1 MALML
6 SKSRLMAFRQC
17 PKRLWLQSFR
27 RDLATIDPT
36 AQARFD
42 AGHRV
47 GEVARQL
54 RPGGRL
60 IGHVDD
66 LGRAVQETREL
77 LAGADDRLLFEAA
90 LQHGSVLVRAD
101 VLERRDGRCALV
113 EVKSSTAVKPPH
125 VEDVAIQAWVL
136 QGAGLE
142 LESMRLAHLDNTF
155 VYPGGGDYGGLLV
168 EVDLAEEVRPL
179 LEEIPH
185 WVAEAQQVLAGDM
198 PAIDIGAHCTQP
210 YDCEFFAWCSR
221 DEPAFPVT
229 ILPRGR
235 ALAAKLRAEGL
246 RDLRDVPEERLGNA
260 LHVRIWRAT
269 RADAPAI
276 DPAVA
281 PLLRDLPYPRSFLD
295 FETIQPAIPIWV
307 GTRPYQRIPVQW
319 SCHVQ
324 TEPGR
329 LVALG
334 ELVTSGED
342 PRRAFAESLVR
353 AMPPDGPVF
362 AYNAGFERGVL
373 NEVAQ
378 ALPDLAEPLQ
388 RIADRLVD
396 LLPITR
402 THYYHPAMRG
412 SWSLK
417 AVLPTVA
424 PDLDYA
430 NLDGGVRSG
439 HDVESVYAEI
449 LDPATETGRR
459 TDLESALVAY
469 CERDTLALVRL
480 VQFFEIQPSRSAA
493 ALKEPASATAT
504 R

>member
-1 MALML
+1 ML

-17 PKRLWLQSFR
+17 PKRLWLQTFR

-47 GEVARQL
+47 GEIARQL

-66 LGRAVQETREL
+66 IGLALQETREA
-77 LAGADDRLLFEAA
+77 LAGAGDRVLFEAA
-90 LQHGSVLVRAD
+90 LQHGDVLVRAD
-101 VLERRDGRCALV
+101 VLERRNGRCTLV

-136 QGAGLE
+136 QGAGLA
-142 LESMRLAHLDNTF
+142 LEHTSLAHIDNTF
-155 VYPGGGDYGGLLV
+155 VYSGNGDYDGLLV
-168 EVDLAEEVRPL
+168 EVNLADEVRPL
-179 LEEIPH
+179 VDEIPR
-185 WVAEAQQVLAGDM
+185 WVAEAQQVLDGNM
-198 PAIDIGAHCTQP
+198 PGLDIGAHCTQP

-221 DEPAFPVT
+221 DEPEYPVS
-229 ILPRGR
+229 ILPRGA
-235 ALAAKLRAEGL
+235 ALAAELRAEGL
-246 RDLRDVPEERLGNA
+246 RDLREVPEERLGNA
-260 LHVRIWRAT
+260 VHVRIWRAT
-269 RADAPAI
+269 RADAPEI

-295 FETIQPAIPIWV
+295 FETIQPAIPLWA

-324 TEPGR
+324 AGRGR

-342 PRRAFAESLVR
+342 PRRVFAESLVR

-373 NEVAQ
+373 NELAQ
-378 ALPDLAEPLQ
+378 ALPDLAAPLQ

-417 AVLPTVA
+417 AVLPTLA

-430 NLDGGVRSG
+430 NLDGSVQSG
-439 HDVESVYAEI
+439 GDVESVYAEI
-449 LDPATETGRR
+449 LDPTTETGRR
-459 TDLESALVAY
+459 TDLESALVTY

-480 VQFFEIQPSRSAA
+480 VEFFETHGTSIDPHARGEVAA
-493 ALKEPASATAT
+493 PPQ
-504 R
+504 

>member
-1 MALML
+1 MARML

-27 RDLATIDPT
+27 RDLAVVDPA

-42 AGHRV
+42 AGNRV
-47 GEVARQL
+47 GAIAREL
-54 RPGGRL
+54 HPGGRL

-66 LGRAVQETREL
+66 PGRALQETREL
-77 LAGADDRLLFEAA
+77 LAGADDQLLFEAA
-90 LQHGSVLVRAD
+90 LQHGGVLVRAD
-101 VLERRDGRCALV
+101 VLERREGRCTLV
-113 EVKSSTAVKPPH
+113 EVKSSTTVKPPH

-136 QGAGLE
+136 QGAGLA
-142 LESMRLAHLDNTF
+142 LERTSLAHIDNAF
-155 VYPGGGDYGGLLV
+155 VYPGGGDYDGLLV
-168 EVDLAEEVRPL
+168 EEDLADEVRPL

-185 WVAEAQQVLAGDM
+185 WVAEARQVLAGGA
-198 PAIDIGAHCTQP
+198 PARDIGAHCTQP

-221 DEPAFPVT
+221 DEPEYPVS

-235 ALAAKLRAEGL
+235 ALAAELRAEGL
-246 RDLRDVPEERLGNA
+246 RDLCEVPEERLGNA
-260 LHVRIWRAT
+260 LHARIWRAS
-269 RADAPAI
+269 RADAPEI
-276 DPAVA
+276 VPAVA
-281 PLLRDLPYPRSFLD
+281 PLLRGFPYPRSFLD
-295 FETIQPAIPIWV
+295 FETIQPAIPLWA

-324 TEPGR
+324 AEPGR

-334 ELVTSGED
+334 ALVASGED
-342 PRRAFAESLVR
+342 PRRAFAASLLR

-373 NEVAQ
+373 VELAQ
-378 ALPDLAEPLQ
+378 AIPDLAAPLQ

-402 THYYHPAMRG
+402 NHYYHPAMRG

-417 AVLPTVA
+417 AVLPTIA

-430 NLDGGVRSG
+430 NLDGGVQSG
-439 HDVESVYAEI
+439 GDVESAYAAI
-449 LDPATETGRR
+449 LDPATDAGRR
-459 TDLESALVAY
+459 ADLEAALVTY

-480 VQFFEIQPSRSAA
+480 VEFFEGQ
-493 ALKEPASATAT
+493 
-504 R
+504 

>member
-1 MALML
+1 MTRML

-17 PKRLWLQSFR
+17 PKRLWLQTFR
-27 RDLATIDPT
+27 RDLAVVDPA

-47 GEVARQL
+47 GEIARAL

-66 LGRAVQETREL
+66 IGRAVQETREA
-77 LAGADDRLLFEAA
+77 LAGTDDRLLFEAA
-90 LQHGSVLVRAD
+90 LQHGGVLVRAD
-101 VLERRDGRCALV
+101 VLARRDGRCTLV

-142 LESMRLAHLDNTF
+142 LESTRLAHIDNTF
-155 VYPGGGDYGGLLV
+155 VYPGDGDYDGLLV
-168 EVDLAEEVRPL
+168 EADLADDVQPL
-179 LEEIPH
+179 LEAIPH
-185 WVAEAQQVLAGDM
+185 WVAEAQQVIAGDM
-198 PAIDIGAHCTQP
+198 PGTDIGAHCTQP
-210 YDCEFFAWCSR
+210 YACEFHDWCSR
-221 DEPAFPVT
+221 DEPAYPVS
-229 ILPRGR
+229 ILPRGA
-235 ALAAKLRAEGL
+235 ALAAELRAEGL
-246 RDLRDVPEERLGNA
+246 RDLREVPEERLGNA
-260 LHVRIWRAT
+260 VHVRIWRAT
-269 RADAPAI
+269 RADAPEI
-276 DPAVA
+276 VPAVA

-295 FETIQPAIPIWV
+295 FETIQPAIPLWA

-319 SCHVQ
+319 SCHIQ
-324 TEPGR
+324 AKPGR
-329 LVALG
+329 QVALG

-342 PRRAFAESLVR
+342 PRRAFAESLLR
-353 AMPPDGPVF
+353 AMPSEGPVF

-430 NLDGGVRSG
+430 NLDGGVKSG
-439 HDVESVYAEI
+439 GDVESVYAEI
-449 LDPATETGRR
+449 LDPATEACRR
-459 TDLESALVAY
+459 TALETALVTY
-469 CERDTLALVRL
+469 CDRDTLALVRL
-480 VQFFEIQPSRSAA
+480 VQFFEGQGKSTDI
-493 ALKEPASATAT
+493 PARAVVRAPP

>member
-1 MALML
+1 ML

-17 PKRLWLQSFR
+17 PQRLWLQSYR
-27 RDLATIDPT
+27 RDLAIVDPA
-36 AQARFD
+36 AQPRFD
-42 AGHRV
+42 AGNRV
-47 GEVARQL
+47 GEIARRL
-54 RPGGRL
+54 RPGGTL

-66 LGRAVQETREL
+66 LGLALQESRDL

-90 LQHGSVLVRAD
+90 LQHGGVLVRTD

-136 QGAGLE
+136 RGAGLA
-142 LESMRLAHLDNTF
+142 LERTSLAHIDNSF
-155 VYPGGGDYGGLLV
+155 VYSGNGDYHGLLV
-168 EVDLAEEVRPL
+168 EEDLADEVRPL
-179 LEEIPH
+179 LEEIPR
-185 WVAEAQQVLAGDM
+185 WVAEAQQVIAGDM
-198 PAIDIGAHCTQP
+198 PGTDIGAHCMQP
-210 YDCEFFAWCSR
+210 YDCEFFAWCSQ
-221 DEPAFPVT
+221 DEPAYPVS
-229 ILPRGR
+229 ILPRGA
-235 ALAAKLRAEGL
+235 ALAAELRAEGL
-246 RDLRDVPEERLGNA
+246 RDLREVPEERLGNA

-281 PLLRDLPYPRSFLD
+281 PLLGDLPYPRSFLD
-295 FETIQPAIPIWV
+295 FETIQPAIPLWA

-324 TEPGR
+324 AEPGR

-362 AYNAGFERGVL
+362 VYNAGFERGVL
-373 NEVAQ
+373 NELAQ
-378 ALPDLAEPLQ
+378 ALPDLAAPLQ

-417 AVLPTVA
+417 AVLPTIA

-430 NLDGGVRSG
+430 NLDGGVKSG
-439 HDVESVYAEI
+439 GDVEAVYAEI
-449 LDPATETGRR
+449 LDPATEACRR
-459 TDLESALVAY
+459 TALETALVTY

-480 VQFFEIQPSRSAA
+480 VEFFEEQ
-493 ALKEPASATAT
+493 
-504 R
+504 

>member
-1 MALML
+1 MARML

-17 PKRLWLQSFR
+17 PKRLWLQTFR
-27 RDLATIDPT
+27 RHLATIDPT

-47 GEVARQL
+47 GEIERRL
-54 RPGGRL
+54 RLGGTL
-60 IGHVDD
+60 VGHVDD
-66 LGRAVQETREL
+66 IGRALQETRHL

-90 LQHGSVLVRAD
+90 LQHGGVLVRAD
-101 VLERRDGRCALV
+101 VLERRDGRCELV
-113 EVKSSTAVKPPH
+113 EVKSSTTVKPPH

-136 QGAGLE
+136 RGAGLA
-142 LESMRLAHLDNTF
+142 LEGTSLAHIDNTF
-155 VYPGGGDYGGLLV
+155 VYPGNGDYGGLLV
-168 EVDLAEEVRPL
+168 EVNLADEVRPL
-179 LEEIPH
+179 LEEIPR
-185 WVAEAQQVLAGDM
+185 WVAEAQQVLAADM
-198 PAIDIGAHCTQP
+198 PGIDIGAHCAQP
-210 YDCEFFAWCSR
+210 YACEFHDWCSR
-221 DEPAFPVT
+221 DEPAYPVSL
-229 ILPRGR
+229 LPRGA
-235 ALAAKLRAEGL
+235 ALAAELRAEGL
-246 RDLRDVPEERLGNA
+246 RDLRTVPEERLANA
-260 LHVRIWRAT
+260 LHVRIWRAS
-269 RADAPAI
+269 RADAPEI

-281 PLLRDLPYPRSFLD
+281 PLLRNLPYPRSFVD
-295 FETIQPAIPIWV
+295 FETIQPAIPLWT

-324 TEPGR
+324 AKPGR

-334 ELVTSGED
+334 ELVASGED
-342 PRRAFAESLVR
+342 PRRAFAESLLR
-353 AMPPDGPVF
+353 AMPVDGPVF

-373 NEVAQ
+373 SELAQ
-378 ALPDLAEPLQ
+378 ALPDLAAPLQ

-417 AVLPTVA
+417 AVLPTIA

-439 HDVESVYAEI
+439 GDVEAVYTEI
-449 LDPATETGRR
+449 LDAATDAGRR
-459 TDLESALVAY
+459 TALESALITY

-480 VQFFEIQPSRSAA
+480 VEFFEGQAMSADIRA
-493 ALKEPASATAT
+493 RGESGA
-504 R
+504 RR